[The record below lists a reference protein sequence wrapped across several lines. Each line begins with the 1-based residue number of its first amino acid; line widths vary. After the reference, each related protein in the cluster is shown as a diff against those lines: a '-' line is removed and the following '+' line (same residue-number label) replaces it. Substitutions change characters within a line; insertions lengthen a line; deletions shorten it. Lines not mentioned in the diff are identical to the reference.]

1 MGSGEWRRGE
11 EVSVKSIERDG
22 RNINQTYAIVMYTV
36 YTRYNAYVIGVL
48 YTYCGK

>member
-11 EVSVKSIERDG
+11 EVKSMERDG

-36 YTRYNAYVIGVL
+36 YTRYNAYVIVVL
-48 YTYCGK
+48 YKYCGE